1 MEKASV
7 KRTAISILAILCCV
21 YAVILF
27 ALTSRTMTMWIALVF
42 CFAQSF
48 VFGFAVFGRN
58 NAGVEGL
65 FRTYPKLIVPA
76 ICLVAQSVIGCVL
89 AFVLPGDVTISSVIG
104 IVLLAVSI
112 VALLGIRNAMEYAG
126 QIEEEQSVS
135 IGLMKNLLL
144 DLQDI
149 QGDIPADSDIYA
161 DLETVIG
168 QLRFS
173 DVRSNVETESIDS
186 ELAES
191 IERIKNAQSIEKRDL
206 DKIRKLIESRNRRLK
221 ASK

>member
-1 MEKASV
+1 
-7 KRTAISILAILCCV
+7 
-21 YAVILF
+21 
-27 ALTSRTMTMWIALVF
+27 
-42 CFAQSF
+42 
-48 VFGFAVFGRN
+48 
-58 NAGVEGL
+58 
-65 FRTYPKLIVPA
+65 
-76 ICLVAQSVIGCVL
+76 
-89 AFVLPGDVTISSVIG
+89 
-104 IVLLAVSI
+104 
-112 VALLGIRNAMEYAG
+112 
-126 QIEEEQSVS
+126 
-135 IGLMKNLLL
+135 MKNLLL

-206 DKIRKLIESRNRRLK
+206 GKIRKLIESRNRRLK